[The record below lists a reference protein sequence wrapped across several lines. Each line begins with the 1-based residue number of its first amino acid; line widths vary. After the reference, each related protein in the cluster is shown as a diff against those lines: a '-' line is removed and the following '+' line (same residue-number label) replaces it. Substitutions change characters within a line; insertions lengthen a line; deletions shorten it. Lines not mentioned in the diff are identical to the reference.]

1 MFAHDCKTFARYASI
16 GTQWTMEECLDFS
29 LCFESMNMSDRSVWA
44 FEKNVGFHQYFIIG
58 FFYEKKV
65 QANN

>member
-1 MFAHDCKTFARYASI
+1 
-16 GTQWTMEECLDFS
+16 MEECPDFS